1 MFPMDTKLDTAA
13 MIAWQTDV
21 TQRGWSK
28 TIMAKSRISVGV
40 RKRAAGMARFFSKS
54 NRDRYRKLA
63 SGTISQAEQ
72 HQLLYDLAEEMD
84 AFRREARCCLS
95 PAADNSIVSDPRDRL

>member
-1 MFPMDTKLDTAA
+1 MM
-13 MIAWQTDV
+13 V
-21 TQRGWSK
+21 
-28 TIMAKSRISVGV
+28 KSRIKNLPM

-72 HQLLYDLAEEMD
+72 HQLLDDLAEEMD
-84 AFRREARCCLS
+84 AFRRETRCCLS
-95 PAADNSIVSDPRDRL
+95 PAAANSISESHDRI